1 MFMTIELRHIEQI
14 LALDKHRNF
23 ARAAKEL
30 NLTQPALSRNL
41 RVLEEQLGV
50 MLFSRSRPQI
60 EPTVF
65 GQHVITVGK
74 SILQDSRRLELE
86 IAQLNGLERGVLRVG
101 AGPLPADIY
110 MGAVFAK
117 MSRLYPQ
124 HHLHLQVNW
133 PQDLVK
139 LLRSQL
145 LDIVVAD
152 IRLIDDVSDLDITPL
167 PEVQG
172 FWVCRAGHPLAQEKA
187 VSYRQLLEF
196 PVALFHLPPSME
208 RTIAKRANLP
218 LDQWNDAPNGKIEC
232 YNTSVLLRTIMGC
245 DAVGVAAD
253 SLYQEELAAGDIVR
267 LSLKTPE
274 ISSRFGAI
282 VQKKYLKSP
291 SVKTFTKYLLEVAG
305 EYC

>member
-1 MFMTIELRHIEQI
+1 MIIELRQIEQI

-41 RVLEEQLGV
+41 RVLEEKLGV

-65 GQHVITVGK
+65 GQHVITTGK

-86 IAQLNGLERGVLRVG
+86 IAQLNGLERGALRVG

-117 MSRLYPQ
+117 MNRLHPRY
-124 HHLHLQVNW
+124 HLQLQIDW
-133 PQDLVK
+133 PQELVE

-167 PEVQG
+167 PEVLG
-172 FWVCRAGHPLAQEKA
+172 CWVCRAGHPLARKKT
-187 VSYRQLLEF
+187 VSYHQLLEF
-196 PVALFHLPPSME
+196 PVALFRLPASVE
-208 RTIAKRANLP
+208 KIIAKRASLP
-218 LDQWNDAPNGKIEC
+218 LEQWNGAPNGKIEC
-232 YNTSVLLRTIMGC
+232 YNTNILLHTIKGC
-245 DAVGVAAD
+245 DAVGVAPGT
-253 SLYQEELAAGDIVR
+253 LYQDEIAAGNIVQ
-267 LSLKTPE
+267 LPIETPE
-274 ISSRFGAI
+274 ISSKFAAI

-291 SVKTFTKYLLEVAG
+291 GVKTFTKYLVEVANDN
-305 EYC
+305 C